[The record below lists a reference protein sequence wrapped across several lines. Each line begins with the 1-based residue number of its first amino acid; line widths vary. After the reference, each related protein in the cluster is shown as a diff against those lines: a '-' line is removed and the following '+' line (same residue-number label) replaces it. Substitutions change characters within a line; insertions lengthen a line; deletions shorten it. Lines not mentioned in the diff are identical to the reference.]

1 MQHSAESLSS
11 LVSNPS
17 ELSDINPDTRPEEIV
32 ERVQDKAADKRAAR
46 RDFLKTAGIAGA
58 SLAAVGLLSKNA
70 NAQRGSLD
78 PAVLTFALNL
88 EYLEAEYYLRATTG
102 NSLSAADA
110 GAGAGAVTGGSLV
123 PFGTD
128 TDVQAYAVE
137 ITNDE
142 VAHVRFLRSA
152 LTAAGVTPVP
162 RPAIDLLNSF
172 SAAGAALSTPVPGFN
187 PFASSLAFLI
197 GAFVFEDV
205 GVTAY
210 KGGATLL
217 TNKNYLEAAAGILG
231 VEAYHAGSIRT
242 VLYARRATAVTASAN
257 VGQVVQAISDLRDAV
272 DNQDGSG
279 TAGDDRDQGIVTD
292 PNTGG
297 AANLVP
303 TDANSIAYTRNTSS
317 VLRIVYLAG
326 PIGTAPGTT
335 IVSPLGGNGFFP
347 QGLNG
352 IIR

>member
-1 MQHSAESLSS
+1 MAGAGLAT
-11 LVSNPS
+11 LG
-17 ELSDINPDTRPEEIV
+17 LLT
-32 ERVQDKAADKRAAR
+32 
-46 RDFLKTAGIAGA
+46 KTAH
-58 SLAAVGLLSKNA
+58 
-70 NAQRGSLD
+70 AQRGSLD

-102 NSLSAADA
+102 NSLSADDA
-110 GAGAGAVTGGSLV
+110 GTGAGAVIGGSLV

-152 LTAAGVTPVP
+152 LTAAGLTPVP
-162 RPAIDLLNSF
+162 RPAIDLQNSF
-172 SAAGAALSTPVPGFN
+172 AAAGAAIGAPGFN
-187 PFASSLAFLI
+187 PFASSLAFLL

-217 TNKNYLEAAAGILG
+217 TNKNFLDAAAGILA
-231 VEAYHAGSIRT
+231 VEAYHAGAIRT
-242 VLYARRATAVTASAN
+242 VLYARRATIVTGTATVAN
-257 VGQVVQAISDLRDAV
+257 VVQALSDLRDAV

-292 PNTGG
+292 PNTQG

-303 TDANSIAYTRNTSS
+303 TDASSIAFTRNTSS
-317 VLRIVYLAG
+317 VLRIVYLGG
-326 PIGTAPGTT
+326 PVGTAPGTT

-352 IIR
+352 PIR

>member
-1 MQHSAESLSS
+1 
-11 LVSNPS
+11 
-17 ELSDINPDTRPEEIV
+17 
-32 ERVQDKAADKRAAR
+32 
-46 RDFLKTAGIAGA
+46 
-58 SLAAVGLLSKNA
+58 
-70 NAQRGSLD
+70 
-78 PAVLTFALNL
+78 VLTFALNL

-102 NSLSAADA
+102 AGLSATDA

-123 PFGTD
+123 PFGAD

-142 VAHVRFLRSA
+142 VAHVRFLRTA
-152 LTAAGVTPVP
+152 LGTPVP
-162 RPAIDLLNSF
+162 RPAIDLQNSF
-172 SAAGAALSTPVPGFN
+172 AAAGAFIGAPGFN
-187 PFASSLAFLI
+187 PFASSLAFLL

-217 TNKNYLEAAAGILG
+217 TNKNFLDAAAGILA
-231 VEAYHAGSIRT
+231 VEAYHAGAVRT
-242 VLYARRATAVTASAN
+242 VLYARRATIVTGTAN
-257 VGQVVQAISDLRDAV
+257 VGAVVEALSNLRDAV

-303 TDANSIAYTRNTSS
+303 TDANSIAFTRNTSS
-317 VLRIVYLAG
+317 VLRIVYLGG
-326 PIGTAPGTT
+326 PVGTAPGTT
-335 IVSPLGGNGFFP
+335 IVSPLPTANNGFFP

-352 IIR
+352 PIR